1 MYVLQRKR
9 NEEELEVYLSA
20 EIKTYFG
27 IVNSVWK
34 IDMKDPQVDP
44 KSPTSLQA
52 RPTSENKLSEGKNF
66 HFDFFFRR

>member
-1 MYVLQRKR
+1 MSCRGNTTK
-9 NEEELEVYLSA
+9 EKSGSA
-20 EIKTYFG
+20 EIETYFG

-52 RPTSENKLSEGKNF
+52 RPTSENKLSEGKKLSF
-66 HFDFFFRR
+66 